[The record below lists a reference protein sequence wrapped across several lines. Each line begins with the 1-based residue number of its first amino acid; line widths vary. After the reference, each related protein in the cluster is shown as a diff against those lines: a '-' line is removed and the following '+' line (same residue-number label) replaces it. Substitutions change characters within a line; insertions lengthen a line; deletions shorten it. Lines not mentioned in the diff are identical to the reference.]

1 MGSAE
6 CRLRQSRLWLGC
18 QIPNTVRLGGEK
30 QWLVTVYIARML
42 SGTGYVSSRFLPEE
56 YDLGR

>member
-1 MGSAE
+1 MF
-6 CRLRQSRLWLGC
+6 RPRQSRLWLSC
-18 QIPNTVRLGGEK
+18 WRPNTVRLSGWK
-30 QWLVTVYIARML
+30 QWLVTVYITRML